1 MRPQEQ
7 PIHYRSRRNFLPP
20 PSLRIHRSFT
30 ERVVTSLAV
39 KAVSVF
45 AFDVDG
51 DGDVDALSAGDEND
65 CETFPPTTAAPTAVP
80 ATAAPTAAP
89 TPIPSALPSAAP
101 TTAAPTN
108 PRPTFTLPPTTSPPT
123 ATFAPSAAPTVAC
136 PFGAVFATRVV
147 VDLPPGEAPLY
158 FLPGD
163 INGDTDVDV
172 GYSKLDADGV
182 YVFALRSTCDA
193 VSGCVDP
200 EVEFASTSR
209 DLGYA
214 SDLGNIVLE
223 NLDGDGDYD
232 VVTSWGDSDGFGV
245 TVLLDEG
252 DDVWTAIPLKLGG
265 ARSVAAGDLNGD
277 GDLDVVA
284 GLPDDDS
291 VYVFQQSR
299 SGFYAGVGEQVV
311 DAAATDVARVAAAD
325 VDGDAD
331 LDVVAASA
339 AGLVW
344 YENDGE
350 SIYGYY
356 SYYSSNY
363 YGSNDYGGRRLD
375 HPRPQLHPP
384 RRRRPPRPK
393 RRRILRRSTATTT
406 PRGTSATRRR
416 STATGSPAIPRA
428 AARSSAPT
436 TASRTRPAARAAAA
450 PRRRRPRRASSR
462 RPPSSRSRPWARSRS
477 ASGISSAPFC
487 GPTAAPSARPRA
499 SSSSRRPTA
508 PS

>member
-416 STATGSPAIPRA
+416 STATG
-428 AARSSAPT
+428 
-436 TASRTRPAARAAAA
+436 
-450 PRRRRPRRASSR
+450 
-462 RPPSSRSRPWARSRS
+462 
-477 ASGISSAPFC
+477 
-487 GPTAAPSARPRA
+487 
-499 SSSSRRPTA
+499 
-508 PS
+508 